1 MLNKYTVKYIRT
13 FEIMIV
19 SITIASFSY
28 FLADVYEVF
37 YPNEYNRISDFLM
50 LIIYIVMYIFTEIYQ
65 IKNKKIVRYFYELL
79 VFQISGLILIMINN
93 NNYRSFVF
101 YKEVLIGFIVLFMI
115 TELRFKLG
123 YNFFKNISYK
133 DNIFYLIYYLFL
145 IFFIRTIIFMIIWI
159 IIYFQQLNIIEIFI
173 EK

>member
-13 FEIMIV
+13 FETMIV

-79 VFQISGLILIMINN
+79 VFQISGLILVMINN

-133 DNIFYLIYYLFL
+133 DDIFYKNYNFYDYLDNNLFSA
-145 IFFIRTIIFMIIWI
+145 IKYNRNFYWK
-159 IIYFQQLNIIEIFI
+159 IIYN
-173 EK
+173 

>member
-1 MLNKYTVKYIRT
+1 MLNKHTVEYIRT
-13 FEIMIV
+13 SEIMIV

-79 VFQISGLILIMINN
+79 VFQISGLILVMINN